1 MHGWFGLGRSLA
13 SFYRNRRR
21 IRANCFKE
29 RLQFDREGGMEVE
42 QLAGLDVALG
52 VSEGKMSGV
61 EEVAGEL

>member
-1 MHGWFGLGRSLA
+1 
-13 SFYRNRRR
+13 
-21 IRANCFKE
+21 
-29 RLQFDREGGMEVE
+29 MEVE